1 MVFLC
6 NPYITKEAAPLGAF
20 EGAFLER
27 GRKAL
32 LADLSQSLE
41 AGSEGQGGRG
51 KGWFTRRV
59 CSQVEGTD
67 VQAIVAAEDAIVH
80 LSSKRVRDGLSAAA
94 QLDCQVGNT
103 ESGIDQIGFHDGAGR
118 ASLDTEG
125 TASAQICSRF
135 ILFQI

>member
-1 MVFLC
+1 LGRSFFRLPREPPSTGNSLLLFLLRKKAPFLAAVVLLC
-6 NPYITKEAAPLGAF
+6 NPYVAKEAAPLGSF

-41 AGSEGQGGRG
+41 AGSEGEGARG

-59 CSQVEGTD
+59 CPQVEGTD

-80 LSSKRVRDGLSAAA
+80 LSSKLVRDGLSAAA
-94 QLDCQVGNT
+94 QLDC
-103 ESGIDQIGFHDGAGR
+103 
-118 ASLDTEG
+118 
-125 TASAQICSRF
+125 
-135 ILFQI
+135 